1 MEGVPLTSRDPM
13 DGRFVFGGMM
23 SLRDQISGFFWLALA
38 VFVCLI
44 SIPIGIGTFRTPGPG
59 FLPFWAGVALGILS
73 IAVVTIS
80 TLKRKEEGKISHLW
94 KGLAWRNA
102 MAVMVSL
109 FLYTFLLSR
118 LGYILVTSG
127 LLIFLFCLTRRER
140 IWIKVGG
147 ALMTAV
153 ASYLIFGV
161 WLEVQLPKG
170 IFGF

>member
-1 MEGVPLTSRDPM
+1 
-13 DGRFVFGGMM
+13 M
-23 SLRDQISGFFWLALA
+23 SLRDQISGLFWLALA

-44 SIPIGIGTFRTPGPG
+44 SVPIGIGSFRTPGPG

-73 IAVVTIS
+73 IAVVTMG
-80 TLKRKEEGKISHLW
+80 TLKRSEAGEGLSRLW
-94 KGLAWRNA
+94 KGLAWRKA

-109 FLYTFLLSR
+109 FLYTVLMDRF
-118 LGYILVTSG
+118 GYLLVTSA
-127 LLIFLFCLTRRER
+127 LLSVLFCLTRRER
-140 IWIKVGG
+140 IWMKIGG

-153 ASYLIFGV
+153 VSYLVFGV

>member
-1 MEGVPLTSRDPM
+1 
-13 DGRFVFGGMM
+13 M
-23 SLRDQISGFFWLALA
+23 SLRDQISGLFWLALA

-44 SIPIGIGTFRTPGPG
+44 SVPIGIGSFRTPGPG

-73 IAVVTIS
+73 IAVVTMG
-80 TLKRKEEGKISHLW
+80 TLKRSEAGEELSRLW
-94 KGLAWRNA
+94 KGLAWRKA

-109 FLYTFLLSR
+109 FLYTVLMDRF
-118 LGYILVTSG
+118 GYLLVTSA
-127 LLIFLFCLTRRER
+127 LLSVLFCLTRRER
-140 IWIKVGG
+140 IWMKIGG

-153 ASYLIFGV
+153 VSYLVFGV